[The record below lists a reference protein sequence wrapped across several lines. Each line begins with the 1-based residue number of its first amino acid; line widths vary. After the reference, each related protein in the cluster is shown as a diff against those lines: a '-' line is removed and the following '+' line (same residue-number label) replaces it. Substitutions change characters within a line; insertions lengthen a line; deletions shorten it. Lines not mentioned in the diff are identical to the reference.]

1 MTSSSANLA
10 PDPVRRLPPE
20 TDGSLA
26 DTLCRTAAQLDLSL
40 PMPGDKW
47 ERKAEFSNDG
57 RRVVVLVLRDERGY
71 WVRCHKQGAW
81 LATGV
86 TAELIA
92 VVRAAAAWMGGA
104 GLEQTRD
111 VAPFIRFGDW
121 AVAHEREPLDPVELA
136 WCHKLDSLRLS
147 PWDRSPRNLALL
159 EAAYARPE
167 LRRLTPV
174 TSHFMLWF
182 STRAHFPYARVGYSI
197 DPHPDGRYVVRD
209 KGDVVA
215 HTASPEEAV
224 ALVVAALPMDIG
236 PAR

>member
-1 MTSSSANLA
+1 MTSSSANPV
-10 PDPVRRLPPE
+10 PDPVPHTRPE
-20 TDGSLA
+20 TGSSLA

-40 PMPGDKW
+40 PMPEDKG
-47 ERKAEFSNDG
+47 ERSAEFSNDD
-57 RRVVVLVLRDERGY
+57 RRVVVLVLREERGY
-71 WVRCHKQGAW
+71 WVRCHGQGAW

-86 TAELIA
+86 ATELTT
-92 VVRAAAAWMGGA
+92 VVRAATAWMGGA
-104 GLEQTRD
+104 GLEQTRE
-111 VAPFIRFGDW
+111 VAPFIQYGDW
-121 AVAHEREPLDPVELA
+121 AVAHEREPLDAVELA
-136 WCHKLDSLRLS
+136 WCHTLDSLRLS

-159 EAAYARPE
+159 EAAYAQPE

-182 STRAHFPYARVGYSI
+182 STRARFPYVRVGYSI
-197 DPHPDGRYVVRD
+197 DPLPDGRCVVRD

-224 ALVVAALPMDIG
+224 ALVVAALPKDTG